1 MRTNPTDQ
9 PNRDQ
14 WLLAVLKR
22 LLALEPGD
30 LSAAMT
36 EAAHQVAEVLGADK
50 VDVFLYAQGEDAL
63 VAEGTSDTP
72 MGRRQ
77 HEVGLDRLSIA
88 NGGRAVRV
96 FESGESYRAEH
107 ADQDPVEL
115 PDVVRKLGVR
125 STLAVPLQVTG
136 ARRGVLLA
144 SSATPGAFAQGDL
157 DFLQAVAHWVGLTVT
172 RLAQTEMIAAQAAAH
187 GLQVGADQPGLTARQ
202 RDVAGLVRQGLTNT
216 EIAEQLVLEP
226 GTVANHVASILDRLG
241 FRSRSQIA
249 VWAAERGV
257 GYQPPAS
264 QQA

>member
-77 HEVGLDRLSIA
+77 HELGLDRLSIA

-144 SSATPGAFAQGDL
+144 SSATPGAFTQGDL
-157 DFLQAVAHWVGLTVT
+157 DFLEAVAHWLGLTVT
-172 RLAQTEMIAAQAAAH
+172 RLTQTEMIAAQAAEH

-226 GTVANHVASILDRLG
+226 GTVANHVASILDRVG

-257 GYQPPAS
+257 GHAGPHTQHV
-264 QQA
+264 